1 MKSNQFT
8 QGAAMNID
16 TYTADFLAAQEKK
29 DPAQKVFHQAVAE
42 VVSTLK
48 PVLQQKPVYLKE
60 KILERMVEPE
70 RIISFRV
77 PWADDKGE
85 IHVNRG
91 FRVQFNSALGPY
103 KGGIRFHSSVTQDS
117 LKFLAFEQTFKNS
130 LTTLP
135 LGGGKGGSDFDTR
148 GKSDAEVMRF
158 CHSFINE
165 LYHHIGYH
173 TDIPAGDLGCGAR
186 EIGYMFGQYKK
197 LTNDFTGAFTGKKP
211 NWGGSLLRPQATGY
225 GVAYFAQ
232 NMLATRQDSL
242 AGKTAI
248 ISGAGNVGIHAMEK
262 LTELGATVVGFM
274 DYDGSVYDEN
284 GVDAEKLAFLK
295 ELVFVRRGSLK
306 EYTKKFTKAQFRPGK
321 KTWDIPCDIACPT
334 ACENELDEKDAK
346 TLLKNGCQC
355 VCEGSNMP
363 CTPEAIAS
371 FQAAGILYSPGK
383 ASNAGGVA
391 VSGLEMTQN
400 SMRIYWTRE
409 EVDQY
414 LRRIMN
420 SIHTSCLSYAEE
432 YGMKGNYMAGAN
444 IAGFIK
450 VADSMLD
457 QGLV

>member
-1 MKSNQFT
+1 METKNYLA
-8 QGAAMNID
+8 G
-16 TYTADFLAAQEKK
+16 FLDALDKK
-29 DPAQKVFHQAVAE
+29 DPAQKVFHQAVYE
-42 VVSTLK
+42 VVTTLA
-48 PVLQQKPVYLKE
+48 PVLAQKPVYIKE
-60 KILERMVEPE
+60 KILERIVEPE

-77 PWADDKGE
+77 PWRDDKGE

-148 GKSDAEVMRF
+148 GKSDTEVMRF
-158 CHSFINE
+158 CHAFIDE

-242 AGKTAI
+242 QGKTAI
-248 ISGAGNVGIHAMEK
+248 ISGTGNVGIYAIEK
-262 LTELGATVVGFM
+262 LTELGAKVVGFM
-274 DYDGSVYDEN
+274 DYDGSIYDKD

-295 ELVFVRRGSLK
+295 DLVFTRRGSLK
-306 EYTKKFTKAQFRPGK
+306 EYKAKFPQVEFRAHQ
-321 KTWDIPCDIACPT
+321 KTWDIPCDVACPT
-334 ACENELDEKDAK
+334 ACENELNEQDAK
-346 TLLKNGCQC
+346 TLLANGCKC

-363 CTPEAIAS
+363 CTPEAITL
-371 FQAAGILYSPGK
+371 FQQAGILYSPGK

-409 EVDQY
+409 EVDNY
-414 LRRIMN
+414 LKRIMS
-420 SIHTSCLSYAEE
+420 SIHESCLSYAEE

-450 VADSMLD
+450 VADSMID

>member
-1 MKSNQFT
+1 MNT
-8 QGAAMNID
+8 QQYVAG
-16 TYTADFLAAQEKK
+16 FLDRVAQR
-29 DPAQKVFHQAVAE
+29 DPAQKVFQQAVKE
-42 VVSTLK
+42 VVGSLT
-48 PVLQQKPVYLKE
+48 PVLEQHPKYIQE
-60 KILERMVEPE
+60 KILDRIVEPE

-77 PWADDKGE
+77 PWRDDKGE

-91 FRVQFNSALGPY
+91 FRIQYNSALGPY
-103 KGGIRFHSSVTQDS
+103 KGGIRFHETVTADS

-148 GKSDAEVMRF
+148 GKSDTEVMRF
-158 CHSFINE
+158 CHSFIDE

-232 NMLATRQDSL
+232 DMLATREDSL
-242 AGKTAI
+242 KGKTAI
-248 ISGAGNVGIHAMEK
+248 VSGAGNVGIYAIEK
-262 LTELGATVVGFM
+262 LTQLGAKVVGCM
-274 DYDGSVYDEN
+274 DYDGSIYDKD
-284 GVDAEKLAFLK
+284 GIDADKLAFLK
-295 ELVFVRRGSLK
+295 DLVFVRRGSLK
-306 EYTKKFTKAQFRPGK
+306 EYVQKFPKAQFRPGK
-321 KTWDIPCDIACPT
+321 KTWDIPCQIACPT
-334 ACENELDEKDAK
+334 ACENELHTEDAK
-346 TLLKNGCQC
+346 TLIKNGCIC
-355 VCEGSNMP
+355 LTEGSNMP
-363 CTPEAIAS
+363 CTPGAIDV
-371 FQAAGILYSPGK
+371 FQQAGILYSPGK

-400 SMRIYWTRE
+400 SMRIYWSAE

-414 LRRIMN
+414 LQKIMH
-420 SIHTSCLSYAEE
+420 SIHNNCLSAAAQF
-432 YGMKGNYMAGAN
+432 GMKGNYMAGAN

-450 VADSMLD
+450 VADAMID

>member
-1 MKSNQFT
+1 MNT
-8 QGAAMNID
+8 Q
-16 TYTADFLAAQEKK
+16 TYISRFLENLHTR
-29 DPAQKVFHQAVAE
+29 DPYQKVFLQAVEE
-42 VVSTLK
+42 VIRTLG
-48 PVLQQKPVYLKE
+48 PVLDQNPQYIKE
-60 KILERMVEPE
+60 RILERITEPE
-70 RIISFRV
+70 RTIVFRV
-77 PWADDKGE
+77 PWRDDKGE

-91 FRVQFNSALGPY
+91 FRIQFNSALGPY
-103 KGGIRFHSSVTQDS
+103 KGGIRFHSSVTADS

-148 GKSDAEVMRF
+148 GKSDTEVMRF
-158 CHSFINE
+158 CHAFIDE

-232 NMLATRQDSL
+232 NMLGTRQDDL
-242 AGKTAI
+242 KGKVCI
-248 ISGAGNVGIHAMEK
+248 VSGAGNVGIYTMEK
-262 LTELGATVVGFM
+262 LTQLGAKVVGFM
-274 DYDGSVYDEN
+274 DYDGSIYDPDGLDE
-284 GVDAEKLAFLK
+284 EKLAFLK
-295 ELVFVRRGSLK
+295 DLVFKRRGSVK
-306 EYTKKFTKAQFRPGK
+306 EYAQKFSQAQFRSGK
-321 KTWDIPCDIACPT
+321 KTWDIPCDCAFPT
-334 ACENELDEKDAK
+334 ACENELTGEDAK
-346 TLLKNGCQC
+346 ILLANGCKL
-355 VCEGSNMP
+355 VCEGANMP
-363 CTPEAIAS
+363 STPQAIEQ
-371 FQAAGILYSPGK
+371 FRQAHILYSPGK

-400 SMRIYWTRE
+400 SMRIYWTAQ
-409 EVDQY
+409 EVDDY
-414 LRRIMN
+414 LKRIMN
-420 SIHTSCLSYAEE
+420 NIHESCLTHAAQFAT
-432 YGMKGNYMAGAN
+432 KGDYVAGAN

>member
-1 MKSNQFT
+1 MNT
-8 QGAAMNID
+8 Q
-16 TYTADFLAAQEKK
+16 TYVADFLSELHRRNAG
-29 DPAQKVFHQAVAE
+29 QKVFLQAVEE
-42 VVSTLK
+42 VVRTLG
-48 PVLQQKPVYLKE
+48 PVLERNPHYIKE

-77 PWADDKGE
+77 PWRDDKGE

-103 KGGIRFHSSVTQDS
+103 KGGIRFHSSVTADS

-148 GKSDAEVMRF
+148 GKSDTEVMRF
-158 CHSFINE
+158 CHAFIDE

-232 NMLATRQDSL
+232 NMLATRQNEL
-242 AGKTAI
+242 KGKVCVV
-248 ISGAGNVGIHAMEK
+248 SGAGNVGIYTMEK
-262 LTELGATVVGFM
+262 LCDLGARVVGFM
-274 DYDGSVYDEN
+274 DYDGSIYDKD
-284 GVDAEKLAFLK
+284 GLTPEKLAFLK
-295 ELVFVRRGSLK
+295 DLVFKRRGSVK
-306 EYTKKFTKAQFRPGK
+306 EYADKFPQAQFRPGK
-321 KTWDIPCDIACPT
+321 KTWDIPCDCAFPT
-334 ACENELDEKDAK
+334 ACENELDGSSAK
-346 TLLKNGCQC
+346 TLLKNGCKL
-355 VCEGSNMP
+355 VCEGANMP
-363 CTPEAIAS
+363 STPEAVER
-371 FQAAGILYSPGK
+371 FQHAGILYSPGK

-400 SMRIYWTRE
+400 SMRVYWTAE
-409 EVDQY
+409 EVDAY
-414 LRRIMN
+414 LRRIIN
-420 SIHTSCLSYAEE
+420 SIHESCLSYAAQFAHQGD
-432 YGMKGNYMAGAN
+432 YVAGAN
-444 IAGFIK
+444 IAGFLK
-450 VADSMLD
+450 VADSMID

>member
-1 MKSNQFT
+1 MTNDYI
-8 QGAAMNID
+8 NH
-16 TYTADFLAAQEKK
+16 FLETFHRRNAGQH
-29 DPAQKVFHQAVAE
+29 VFQQAVEE
-42 VVSTLK
+42 VVHSLT
-48 PVLQQKPVYLKE
+48 PVLLQNPHYRKE

-70 RIISFRV
+70 RIIAFRV
-77 PWADDKGE
+77 PWRDDKGE

-103 KGGIRFHSSVTQDS
+103 KGGIRFHSSVTADS

-148 GKSDAEVMRF
+148 GKSDNEVMRF
-158 CHSFINE
+158 CHAFIDE

-232 NMLATRQDSL
+232 NMLATRGEEL
-242 AGKTAI
+242 TAKVCI
-248 ISGAGNVGIHAMEK
+248 VSGAGNVGIYTMEK
-262 LTELGATVVGFM
+262 LTRLGAKVVGFM
-274 DYDGSVYDEN
+274 DYDGSIYDKDGLNE
-284 GVDAEKLAFLK
+284 EKLAFLK
-295 ELVFVRRGSLK
+295 ELVFKRRGSVK
-306 EYTKKFTKAQFRPGK
+306 EYAQQFPGAQFRPGK
-321 KTWDIPCDIACPT
+321 KTWDIPCDCAFPT
-334 ACENELDEKDAK
+334 ACENELNGEDAA
-346 TLLKNGCQC
+346 TLLQNGCKL
-355 VCEGSNMP
+355 VCEGANMP
-363 CTPEAIAS
+363 STPAAIEQ
-371 FQAAGILYSPGK
+371 FQAAHILYSPGK

-400 SMRIYWTRE
+400 SMRVYWTAE
-409 EVDQY
+409 EVDTY
-414 LRRIMN
+414 LKRIMN
-420 SIHTSCLSYAEE
+420 NIHESCLTHAAQF
-432 YGMKGNYMAGAN
+432 GATGNYVAGAN

-450 VADSMLD
+450 VADSMID

>member
-1 MKSNQFT
+1 MDTKQYISQFLERV
-8 QGAAMNID
+8 A
-16 TYTADFLAAQEKK
+16 KR
-29 DPAQKVFHQAVAE
+29 DPAQKVFQQAVKE
-42 VVSTLK
+42 VVSSLT
-48 PVLQQKPVYLKE
+48 PVLEQNPKYIQE
-60 KILERMVEPE
+60 KILDRIVEPE

-77 PWADDKGE
+77 PWRDDKGE

-91 FRVQFNSALGPY
+91 FRVQYNSALGPY
-103 KGGIRFHSSVTQDS
+103 KGGIRFHQTVTADS

-148 GKSDAEVMRF
+148 GKSDTEVMRF
-158 CHSFINE
+158 CHSFIDE

-242 AGKTAI
+242 QGKTAV
-248 ISGAGNVGIHAMEK
+248 ISGAGNVGIYTIEK
-262 LTELGATVVGFM
+262 LTQLGAKVVGCM
-274 DYDGSVYDEN
+274 DYDGSIYDKD
-284 GVDAEKLAFLK
+284 GIDAEKLAFLK

-306 EYTKKFTKAQFRPGK
+306 EYVKKFPKAQFRAGK
-321 KTWDIPCDIACPT
+321 KTWDIPCQIACPT
-334 ACENELDEKDAK
+334 ACENELHSEDAK
-346 TLLKNGCQC
+346 QLIQNGCIC
-355 VCEGSNMP
+355 LTEGSNMP
-363 CTPEAIAS
+363 CTPGAIDT
-371 FQAAGILYSPGK
+371 FQQAGILYSPGK

-400 SMRIYWTRE
+400 SMRIYWSAE

-414 LRRIMN
+414 LQKIMHN
-420 SIHTSCLSYAEE
+420 IHDSCLSAAGQF
-432 YGMKGNYMAGAN
+432 GMQGNYMAGAN

-450 VADSMLD
+450 VADAMID

>member
-1 MKSNQFT
+1 MNTHTYLSDFFT
-8 QGAAMNID
+8 ELHAKN
-16 TYTADFLAAQEKK
+16 ES
-29 DPAQKVFHQAVAE
+29 QKVFLQAVEE
-42 VVSTLK
+42 VVETLE
-48 PVLQQKPVYLKE
+48 PVLAQKPLYIKE
-60 KILERMVEPE
+60 RILERIVEPE

-77 PWADDKGE
+77 PWRDDKGE

-103 KGGIRFHSSVTQDS
+103 KGGIRFHSSVTADS

-148 GKSDAEVMRF
+148 GKSDTEVMRF
-158 CHSFINE
+158 CHAFIDE

-232 NMLATRQDSL
+232 NMLATRQDDL
-242 AGKTAI
+242 KDKTCI
-248 ISGAGNVGIHAMEK
+248 VSGAGNVGIYTMEK
-262 LTELGATVVGFM
+262 LTQLGAKVVGFM
-274 DYDGSVYDEN
+274 DYDGSIYDKDGLSE
-284 GVDAEKLAFLK
+284 EKLAFLK
-295 ELVFVRRGSLK
+295 DLVFVRRGNVK
-306 EYTKKFTKAQFRPGK
+306 EYAQKFPHAVFRPGQ
-321 KTWDIPCDIACPT
+321 KTWDIPCDCAFPT
-334 ACENELDEKDAK
+334 ACENELNEKDAK
-346 TLLKNGCQC
+346 TLLKNGCKLL
-355 VCEGSNMP
+355 CEGANMP
-363 CTPEAIAS
+363 STPEAIDA
-371 FQAAGILYSPGK
+371 FKAAKILYSPGK

-400 SMRIYWTRE
+400 SMRIYWTAQ
-409 EVDQY
+409 EVDDY
-414 LRRIMN
+414 LKRIMN
-420 SIHTSCLSYAEE
+420 NIHTSCLSYAKEFGKE
-432 YGMKGNYMAGAN
+432 GDYMAGAN

-450 VADSMLD
+450 VADSMID

>member
-1 MKSNQFT
+1 
-8 QGAAMNID
+8 MNIQN
-16 TYTADFLAAQEKK
+16 YTADFLDRVVRH
-29 DPAQKVFHQAVAE
+29 DPAQKVFHQAVKE
-42 VVSTLK
+42 VISSLT
-48 PVLQQKPVYLKE
+48 PVLEQNPKYIEE

-77 PWADDKGE
+77 PWRDDKGE

-91 FRVQFNSALGPY
+91 YRIQYNSALGPY
-103 KGGIRFHSSVTQDS
+103 KGGIRFHATVTQDS

-148 GKSDAEVMRF
+148 GKSDHEVMRF

-173 TDIPAGDLGCGAR
+173 TDVPAGDLGCGAR

-197 LTNDFTGAFTGKKP
+197 LNNDFTGAFTGKKP
-211 NWGGSLLRPQATGY
+211 NWGGSLLRPEATGY

-232 NMLATRQDSL
+232 NMLHTRGDEL
-242 AGKTAI
+242 KGKTAI
-248 ISGAGNVGIHAMEK
+248 VSGTGNVGIYAIEK
-262 LTELGATVVGFM
+262 LTQLGAKVVGCM
-274 DYDGSVYDEN
+274 DYDGSIYDKD
-284 GVDAEKLAFLK
+284 GIDAEKLAFLK

-306 EYTKKFTKAQFRPGK
+306 EYVAKFTKAQFRPGK
-321 KTWDIPCDIACPT
+321 KTWDIPCHVACPT
-334 ACENELDEKDAK
+334 ACENELHTEDAK
-346 TLLKNGCQC
+346 TLIKNGCIC
-355 VCEGSNMP
+355 LTEGSNMP
-363 CTPEAIAS
+363 CTPGAIDT
-371 FQAAGILYSPGK
+371 FQGAGILYSPGK

-414 LRRIMN
+414 LQRIMH
-420 SIHTSCLSYAEE
+420 SIHNSCLAAAEQF
-432 YGMKGNYMAGAN
+432 GMKGNYMAGAN

-450 VADSMLD
+450 VADSMID

>member
-1 MKSNQFT
+1 MQT
-8 QGAAMNID
+8 QQYLAE
-16 TYTADFLAAQEKK
+16 FLDALYQK
-29 DPAQKVFHQAVAE
+29 DPAQKVFHQAVSE
-42 VVSTLK
+42 VVTTLS
-48 PVLQQKPVYLKE
+48 PVLTQKPIYIKE
-60 KILERMVEPE
+60 KILERIVEPE

-77 PWADDKGE
+77 PWRDDKGE

-148 GKSDAEVMRF
+148 GKSDNEVMRF

-232 NMLATRQDSL
+232 NMLATRNDSL
-242 AGKTAI
+242 KKKTAI
-248 ISGAGNVGIHAMEK
+248 VSGAGNVGIYAIEK
-262 LTELGATVVGFM
+262 LTELGAKVVGFM
-274 DYDGSVYDEN
+274 DYDGSIYDKD
-284 GVDAEKLAFLK
+284 GVDSEKLAFLK
-295 ELVFVRRGSLK
+295 DLVFVRRGSLK
-306 EYTKKFTKAQFRPGK
+306 EYQARFPHAQFREHQ
-321 KTWDIPCDIACPT
+321 KTWDIPCDVACPT
-334 ACENELDEKDAK
+334 ACENELGEKDAK
-346 TLLKNGCQC
+346 MLLENGCKC

-363 CTPEAIAS
+363 CTPEAITL
-371 FQAAGILYSPGK
+371 FQKADILYSPGK

-400 SMRIYWTRE
+400 SMRVYWTRE
-409 EVDQY
+409 EVDSY
-414 LRRIMN
+414 LQRIMN
-420 SIHTSCLSYAEE
+420 SIHHSCLSYAEE

-450 VADSMLD
+450 VADSMID

>member
-1 MKSNQFT
+1 MQT
-8 QGAAMNID
+8 Q
-16 TYTADFLAAQEKK
+16 TYLKNFLTELHEKNA
-29 DPAQKVFHQAVAE
+29 AQKVFLQAVEE
-42 VVSTLK
+42 VVGTLG
-48 PVLQQKPVYLKE
+48 PVLAQNPTYIKE
-60 KILERMVEPE
+60 KILERIVEPE
-70 RIISFRV
+70 RIIAFRV
-77 PWADDKGE
+77 PWRDDKGE

-103 KGGIRFHSSVTQDS
+103 KGGIRFHSSVTADS

-148 GKSDAEVMRF
+148 GKSDTEVMRF
-158 CHSFINE
+158 CHAFIDE

-232 NMLATRQDSL
+232 NMLATRQDEL
-242 AGKTAI
+242 KGKTCV
-248 ISGAGNVGIHAMEK
+248 ISGAGNVGIYTMEK
-262 LTELGATVVGFM
+262 LTELGAKVVGFM
-274 DYDGSVYDEN
+274 DYDGSIYDKD
-284 GVDAEKLAFLK
+284 GVNAEKLAFLK
-295 ELVFVRRGSLK
+295 DLVFKRRGSVK
-306 EYTKKFTKAQFRPGK
+306 EYADKFPHAQFRPGK
-321 KTWDIPCDIACPT
+321 KTWDIPCDCAFPT
-334 ACENELDEKDAK
+334 ACENELNGADAQ
-346 TLLKNGCQC
+346 TLLKNGCKL
-355 VCEGSNMP
+355 VCEGANMP
-363 CTPEAIAS
+363 STPEAVEA
-371 FQAAGILYSPGK
+371 FKHAHILYSPGK

-400 SMRIYWTRE
+400 SMRVYWTAE
-409 EVDQY
+409 EVDAY
-414 LRRIMN
+414 LKRIMN
-420 SIHTSCLSYAEE
+420 SIHESCLTYAKQ
-432 YGMKGNYMAGAN
+432 YAAPGDYVAGAN

-450 VADSMLD
+450 VADSMID

>member
-1 MKSNQFT
+1 MDT
-8 QGAAMNID
+8 QA
-16 TYTADFLAAQEKK
+16 YLSDFLSKQAKK
-29 DPAQKVFHQAVAE
+29 DPAQKVFHQAVSE
-42 VVSTLK
+42 VVSTLH
-48 PVLQQKPVYLKE
+48 PVLAQNPIYIKE

-77 PWADDKGE
+77 PWQDDKGE

-103 KGGIRFHSSVTQDS
+103 KGGIRFHESVTADS

-148 GKSDAEVMRF
+148 GKSASEVMRF

-211 NWGGSLLRPQATGY
+211 NWGGSLLRPEATGY

-232 NMLATRQDSL
+232 NMLATRNDSL
-242 AGKTAI
+242 QGKTCI
-248 ISGAGNVGIHAMEK
+248 ISGTGNVGVYAIEK
-262 LTELGATVVGFM
+262 LTELGGKVVGFM
-274 DYDGSVYDEN
+274 DYDGSIYDES
-284 GVDAEKLAFLK
+284 GVNAEKIAFLK
-295 ELVFVRRGSLK
+295 DVVFTRRGSLK
-306 EYTKKFTKAQFRPGK
+306 EYAQKFTRAIFRPHQ
-321 KTWDIPCDIACPT
+321 KTWDIACEVACPT
-334 ACENELDEKDAK
+334 ACENELNAEDAK
-346 TLLKNGCQC
+346 LLVKNGCKC

-363 CTPEAIAS
+363 CTPEAVDI
-371 FQAAGILYSPGK
+371 FQHAGLLYSPGK

-400 SMRIYWTRE
+400 SMRVYWTRE

-414 LRRIMN
+414 LQRIMN

-432 YGMKGNYMAGAN
+432 YGLKGNYMAGAN
-444 IAGFIK
+444 IAGFKK
-450 VADSMLD
+450 VADAMLD